1 MAKYKYGRK
10 SEQILSEV
18 HFELDLLA
26 REMLSM
32 EIMDIAAIC
41 GRRGKIAQEQ
51 AFVEGNSKARWGYSK
66 HNVVEPDLSD
76 ALDLA
81 PFVYGKTPWHKTDK
95 GYEYWYIMGG
105 MAMTV
110 AKKLSLDIKWGYYFK
125 IGKGDLGH
133 YERAA

>member
-10 SEQILSEV
+10 SEQVLSEV

-41 GRRGKIAQEQ
+41 GRRGKGAQEQ

-81 PFVYGKTPWHKTDK
+81 PYLYFAIDSLFHVLEHLAKLLS
-95 GYEYWYIMGG
+95 YI
-105 MAMTV
+105 
-110 AKKLSLDIKWGYYFK
+110 
-125 IGKGDLGH
+125 GH
-133 YERAA
+133 GFCHFLLKFANLF